1 VNTIPPPILFKRSL
15 CNKDTKDAESTAF
28 KLHSNPTDKDS
39 QLYEL
44 RACSFANGT
53 PEHFILWKRDL
64 DKVIKGQNVTR
75 PTDKYK
81 MARRVL
87 YGDALAVFD
96 KEALTLV
103 QEDEESFQ
111 KCLKALANHGFPMN
125 AFSSQK
131 AWLHHSDDIKKKP
144 TMSTRTWTA

>member
-1 VNTIPPPILFKRSL
+1 VNTIPPPILFKWSL
-15 CNKDTKDAESTAF
+15 WNKDAKDAETSTI

-53 PEHFILWKRDL
+53 SEQFILWKRDL

-75 PTDKYK
+75 PIDKYK
-81 MARRVL
+81 MAQRVL
-87 YGDALAVFD
+87 YGDALVIFD

-103 QEDEESFQ
+103 QEDEENFQ
-111 KCLKALANHGFPMN
+111 KCLKALSNHVFPKN
-125 AFSSQK
+125 ALSSQK
-131 AWLHHSDDIKKKP
+131 ACLHHSKDVKKKP
-144 TMSTRTWTA
+144 TTMST

>member
-1 VNTIPPPILFKRSL
+1 M
-15 CNKDTKDAESTAF
+15 
-28 KLHSNPTDKDS
+28 
-39 QLYEL
+39 
-44 RACSFANGT
+44 
-53 PEHFILWKRDL
+53 

-75 PTDKYK
+75 PTDKFE

-103 QEDEESFQ
+103 QEDEENFQ
-111 KCLKALANHGFPMN
+111 KCLKALANHVFPKN
-125 AFSSQK
+125 ALSSQK
-131 AWLHHSDDIKKKP
+131 AWLRHSDDVMKKP